1 MIMHGLHS
9 VHHAR
14 LREVAQRVEKVVII
28 QSPPISG
35 APKPEMELSSG
46 RLFLVRWHR
55 YRRYGQ
61 HMVRPGR
68 FQLS

>member
-35 APKPEMELSSG
+35 APKPEMDLSRDDSSWFDG
-46 RLFLVRWHR
+46 TDIADM
-55 YRRYGQ
+55 GSTT
-61 HMVRPGR
+61 VRPGR